1 MVTKHIKNWSSF
13 INQRMKIKKI
23 LFVMYQSDRL
33 KKHISHVG
41 KSNYKWQVYYS
52 VAGYIVVSFKGA
64 VWNTFKIFFLNVLS
78 FWSILSISREIS
90 LKKMWICTK
99 SAATSVFTA
108 LFFHSKQVNTQ
119 QLAIHP
125 PQLYWSIID
134 T

>member
-1 MVTKHIKNWSSF
+1 MVTKHIKNCSSF

-52 VAGYIVVSFKGA
+52 VAGYIVVSFRGA
-64 VWNTFKIFFLNVLS
+64 VWNTLKNFFLNVLS

-99 SAATSVFTA
+99 SAVCVHSI
-108 LFFHSKQVNTQ
+108 FFHSKQVNTQ
-119 QLAIHP
+119 QLAIHS